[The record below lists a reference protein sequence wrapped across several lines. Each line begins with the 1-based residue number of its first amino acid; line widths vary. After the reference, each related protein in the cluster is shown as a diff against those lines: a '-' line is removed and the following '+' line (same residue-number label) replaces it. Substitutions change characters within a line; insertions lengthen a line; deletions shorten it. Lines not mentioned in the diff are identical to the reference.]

1 MARSS
6 ANSASM
12 EMPTRRNGKD
22 TSHTK
27 GQRKMARMAS
37 GQHNT
42 NNRHHTTN
50 KSMVFT
56 GVPYLLQAILPYL
69 SVCRRS
75 PRRSTIWPDELHL
88 PLRICRRGKP
98 ELRVKALRIRGAEGK
113 ADNRTQFRM
122 RENPAHQ

>member
-27 GQRKMARMAS
+27 GQRKMARMAT

-56 GVPYLLQAILPYL
+56 ERPLFAAGDFTIPLGLP
-69 SVCRRS
+69 
-75 PRRSTIWPDELHL
+75 P
-88 PLRICRRGKP
+88 
-98 ELRVKALRIRGAEGK
+98 
-113 ADNRTQFRM
+113 
-122 RENPAHQ
+122 